1 MEAFLTYLLKSAGL
15 LSIFYLAYI
24 ILLRKETSFQINRR
38 FLMGG
43 ILTSAVLPAI
53 YFTRKVMVEA
63 NNFFF
68 HEFPASTNITSEN
81 IASNFGAWEVL
92 GLAYLSVALSFLTK
106 IFVQLFN
113 IWQLIK
119 KSQIHKIDGF
129 NFLTTNTTVS
139 PFSFFKFIVYNPAAH
154 SEKDL
159 QMILQHEKIHAA
171 QWHSIDILIANL
183 TTALLWF
190 NPLSWLY
197 KKSVEQNLEYIAD
210 RETVAISGAKKSYQ
224 QALVKVSISNLQPAL
239 TNHFYQSFIKKRIL
253 MLNKKSSQNTG
264 LWKLSLVFPFVLAF
278 MLAFNV
284 KTKAQTKKSENPVE
298 TVQVNKSVS
307 ATITKFSKEEG
318 LEKIS
323 GIFQK
328 FNVELE
334 FSEIKYSNELL
345 TGIKVSFLNKETNET
360 GTFSTNDT
368 EGIESFE
375 IFTDKKE
382 TGFRKAN
389 TLLEKGAISSNGSA
403 LGKLGKHPLYII
415 DSKKYTSKELDGKH
429 LDISKQGISI
439 SLAEEAKAKYGNEA
453 EDGAI
458 IANNAR
464 IIDNLQNELKRI
476 DKEDSETKREFLQIE
491 HGRSPSLISLQ
502 TNFKGKKKNK
512 NKKLRENSKN
522 PQEIPGDPLYILNGE
537 KSKKEIVEL
546 IDKDL
551 IKSVNVLK
559 GENAT
564 SLYGKDAKDGAV
576 IITTGVLDKS
586 KKKTEKKVIKTQ
598 AHSVGF
604 QTFKKKTDY
613 EIITGKSLS
622 FSNSKDINA
631 FHKYEEDKKSDN
643 STGYTVKANIFTNGH
658 KQASPLVIIDGKKE
672 SAEFMEEKLQPE
684 DVEKI
689 NVLKGTVA
697 LEKYGEDAE
706 VGVIEITTKKDKK

>member
-92 GLAYLSVALSFLTK
+92 GIAYLVVTMFFLTK

-119 KSQIHKIDGF
+119 QSQIHKINGF

-284 KTKAQTKKSENPVE
+284 KTEARVTTSEDKKILNINTEDQKLLEAHFSEN
-298 TVQVNKSVS
+298 
-307 ATITKFSKEEG
+307 
-318 LEKIS
+318 
-323 GIFQK
+323 
-328 FNVELE
+328 
-334 FSEIKYSNELL
+334 
-345 TGIKVSFLNKETNET
+345 
-360 GTFSTNDT
+360 
-368 EGIESFE
+368 
-375 IFTDKKE
+375 
-382 TGFRKAN
+382 
-389 TLLEKGAISSNGSA
+389 
-403 LGKLGKHPLYII
+403 
-415 DSKKYTSKELDGKH
+415 TSKEDLKKYRDAFAEKNVKLEWKNIQYSDNKLKNIHITYTLETGDSREFQSETDDAGNLLAFKIGTRFHENGK
-429 LDISKQGISI
+429 IAFISI
-439 SLAEEAKAKYGNEA
+439 NSKKVSEPANSQLVEQEVPPIKHKKLPENIVYKIDGEIVSMEDVERLKPEEIAELQVLKGEKA
-453 EDGAI
+453 
-458 IANNAR
+458 
-464 IIDNLQNELKRI
+464 IDEV
-476 DKEDSETKREFLQIE
+476 
-491 HGRSPSLISLQ
+491 
-502 TNFKGKKKNK
+502 GKKGENGVILITTKTP
-512 NKKLRENSKN
+512 ENS
-522 PQEIPGDPLYILNGE
+522 QEIPGDPLYILNGE
-537 KSKKEIVEL
+537 KSKKEIIEL
-546 IDKDL
+546 IDKGL

-559 GENAT
+559 GESAT

-576 IITTGVLDKS
+576 ILTTRVLDKS

-631 FHKYEEDKKSDN
+631 FHKYEEDKKSNDL
-643 STGYTVKANIFTNGH
+643 TGSTVKANIFTNGH
-658 KQASPLVIIDGKKE
+658 KQASPLVIVDGKKE
-672 SAEFMEEKLQPE
+672 SAEFMKDELQPE

-689 NVLKGTVA
+689 NVLKGKVA
-697 LEKYGEDAE
+697 LEKYGEDAKD
-706 VGVIEITTKKDKK
+706 GVIEITTKKDKK